1 LIRTVPSIIR
11 RTLLLAA
18 AFVVLAAGPAAADA
32 SGPSDFRSEVT
43 GISPSVDGV
52 TAEVRGGD
60 SFLELTVS
68 EGTEVVVEGY
78 DGKPY
83 LRFRDDG
90 TVERNK
96 WSTATYIND
105 SRKGGGTIPDRAQDP
120 TTEPEWVEVAS
131 GGHYAWHDHR
141 IHWMS
146 DVAPRVDRGQRIGGE
161 YDPWRVPITV
171 DGTAATVEGVLTY
184 ERAASPLPWIVTA
197 VVVLAAVAVFGRRS
211 PVRAAAG
218 ALLAVAA
225 LGLLVGRADFSSTPD
240 TGGNPLLW
248 ILPVVALATA
258 AGASARATKPSAVVL
273 ALASVATLSGWAL
286 LRIKVLTKPVLPTD
300 LPAGLDRATTAS
312 ALAVAIAAAYLL
324 VASGALKLP
333 ELPDD

>member
-1 LIRTVPSIIR
+1 
-11 RTLLLAA
+11 
-18 AFVVLAAGPAAADA
+18 
-32 SGPSDFRSEVT
+32 
-43 GISPSVDGV
+43 
-52 TAEVRGGD
+52 
-60 SFLELTVS
+60 
-68 EGTEVVVEGY
+68 
-78 DGKPY
+78 
-83 LRFRDDG
+83 
-90 TVERNK
+90 
-96 WSTATYIND
+96 
-105 SRKGGGTIPDRAQDP
+105 
-120 TTEPEWVEVAS
+120 
-131 GGHYAWHDHR
+131 
-141 IHWMS
+141 MS

-312 ALAVAIAAAYLL
+312 ALAVAIAAAYLR